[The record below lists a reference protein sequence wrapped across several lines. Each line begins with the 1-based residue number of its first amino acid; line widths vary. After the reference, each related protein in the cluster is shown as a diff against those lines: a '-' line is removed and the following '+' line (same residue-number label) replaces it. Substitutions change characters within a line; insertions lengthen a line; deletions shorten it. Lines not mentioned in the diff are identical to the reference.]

1 MRPILFVLMALLIWG
16 IYSYHRMQTSL
27 FPDVT
32 FPKITIIADNGE
44 QPVDKMMITITKPL
58 EIAVKRVNGVTT
70 VRSTTNR
77 GSTTIEAFFDWNIDI
92 NLAKTQL
99 NERINEIKNILPPT
113 VNIVVEAM
121 SQNIYP
127 VIGFTIESDK
137 YGQIEMK
144 NTALFT
150 VMPQFSQIPG
160 ISNVIVRGG
169 KTKEF
174 VISLIPQK
182 LIESKLTP
190 QDVIIALGNTNFIE
204 SNGLLSNY
212 RRLYLTLADTRFK
225 NIDELKKAIIKNDG
239 QRKVRLS
246 DVSTIDMEEQQEF
259 IRINA
264 EFVSQ
269 NIAVPFT
276 CKVEVRMRTDVNMSC
291 FIGFSF
297 KVQNKFVFVRK
308 SEGNFNV

>member
-1 MRPILFVLMALLIWG
+1 MKPILFVLMALFLWG
-16 IYSYHRMQTSL
+16 IYSYHKMQTSL

-58 EIAVKRVNGVTT
+58 EIAVKKVNGITN

-113 VNIVVEAM
+113 VNIVAEAM

-137 YGQIEMK
+137 YGQIETK

-174 VISLIPQK
+174 VIALIPQK

-190 QDVIIALGNTNFIE
+190 QDVIVALGNTNFIE

-225 NIDELKKAIIKNDG
+225 SIDELKKAIIKNDG
-239 QRKVRLS
+239 NRRIRLS
-246 DVSTIDMEEQQEF
+246 DISNIDLEEQQEF

-264 EFVSQ
+264 NGRDAVLIDLVKQ
-269 NIAVPFT
+269 NGI
-276 CKVEVRMRTDVNMSC
+276 D
-291 FIGFSF
+291 
-297 KVQNKFVFVRK
+297 RK
-308 SEGNFNV
+308 SVV